1 MQRLISIS
9 MIHSLSLKISL
20 VLSLIQVV
28 NLNRIH
34 TILHSMDIMVHHIT
48 HPSMVIMVHP
58 TMAIMVHPTTQ
69 VSMVDTMVIMVH
81 LITHLLEDI
90 KVKLLQV
97 NRIHVVDLTQRS
109 LEKRWNS
116 SVKK

>member
-1 MQRLISIS
+1 
-9 MIHSLSLKISL
+9 
-20 VLSLIQVV
+20 
-28 NLNRIH
+28 
-34 TILHSMDIMVHHIT
+34 MDIMVHHIT

-58 TMAIMVHPTTQ
+58 IMAIMAIMVHPTMAIMVHPTTQ
-69 VSMVDTMVIMVH
+69 VSMGDTMVIMVH
-81 LITHLLEDI
+81 LITHLLENI

>member
-1 MQRLISIS
+1 
-9 MIHSLSLKISL
+9 

-58 TMAIMVHPTTQ
+58 IMAIMVHPTTQ
-69 VSMVDTMVIMVH
+69 VSMGDTMVIMVH